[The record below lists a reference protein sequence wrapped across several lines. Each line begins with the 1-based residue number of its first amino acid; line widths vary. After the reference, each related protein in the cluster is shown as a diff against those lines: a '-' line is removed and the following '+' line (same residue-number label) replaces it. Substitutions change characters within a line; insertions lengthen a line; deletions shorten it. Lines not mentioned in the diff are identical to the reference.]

1 MFVVK
6 IMGLF
11 VLTGDSQRRHI
22 RNEPLW
28 SWARSGEGTNL
39 VCGNLYAMYFKWEN
53 GANRYVDFFFQICGM
68 VCWFE
73 PCQAMLNPAFK
84 ATQ

>member
-22 RNEPLW
+22 RNKPLW

-53 GANRYVDFFFQICGM
+53 GANRYVDFFSKS
-68 VCWFE
+68 VAWFVGLNLAK
-73 PCQAMLNPAFK
+73 PC
-84 ATQ
+84 